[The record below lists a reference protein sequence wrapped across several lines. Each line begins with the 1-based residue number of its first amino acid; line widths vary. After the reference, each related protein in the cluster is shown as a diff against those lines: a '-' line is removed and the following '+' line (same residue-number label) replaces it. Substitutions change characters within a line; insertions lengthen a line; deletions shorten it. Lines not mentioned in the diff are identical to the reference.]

1 MGDGA
6 PQSEEVAR
14 LAAELLAAVAEATAG
29 DPSFECE

>member
-29 DPSFECE
+29 DPNFECE